1 MSQDGNNQTSTGE
14 TSGMNR
20 RNFTRLFAA
29 ALGGIAAGTLVGCG
43 GKKDGDKKDGKTAPT
58 GGQGSG
64 TSQGGSADNV
74 LKATADVDPSLL
86 VSGDKNVCRGLNTC
100 KGKGK
105 GDHSCAGQGACA
117 TVDTHVCQ
125 GMNDCK
131 GHGGC
136 GEHPG
141 QNTCKGK
148 GACAV
153 PLTSKTWAK
162 ARAKFEQVASVKG
175 MKVGPAPAK

>member
-1 MSQDGNNQTSTGE
+1 MSQGPNDHLSNDVSNP
-14 TSGMNR
+14 NR
-20 RNFTRLFAA
+20 RDFHRLFAA
-29 ALGGIAAGTLVGCG
+29 ALGGLAVGALAGCG
-43 GKKDGDKKDGKTAPT
+43 GGDKKNDTKPAPT

-64 TSQGGSADNV
+64 TTQGGASDA
-74 LKATADVDPSLL
+74 LKATADVDPGLL
-86 VSGDKNVCRGLNTC
+86 ASGDKNVCRGLNTC

-105 GDHSCAGQGACA
+105 GDHACAGQGACA
-117 TVDTHVCQ
+117 TVDAHACQ

-136 GEHPG
+136 GENPG

-162 ARAKFEQVASVKG
+162 ARTKFEQVMAAKG
-175 MKVGPAPAK
+175 MKFGPAPAK